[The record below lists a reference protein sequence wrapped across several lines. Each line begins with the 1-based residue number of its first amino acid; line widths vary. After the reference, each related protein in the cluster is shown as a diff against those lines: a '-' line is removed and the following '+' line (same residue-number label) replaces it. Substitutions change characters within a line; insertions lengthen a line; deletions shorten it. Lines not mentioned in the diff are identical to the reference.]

1 MNYSMKQL
9 ISPRL
14 LAYALMTALPL
25 WFGSC
30 KKDGTDTVTPTNSTI
45 QGTWKVS
52 AYKIEPG
59 VDLLQ
64 TGQKSN
70 DLLAILRGLPNN
82 LGADLV
88 SCLTETKVTFNAN
101 GQVTSVPGAKCTAST
116 DDFNPVSD
124 KSTWKLDGNKLTIT
138 NSTGSEV
145 YDVVINGST
154 LKMSQTGLDDY
165 GEGSKTYTTTIE
177 LVKS

>member
-1 MNYSMKQL
+1 MKKSML
-9 ISPRL
+9 TRPL
-14 LAYALMTALPL
+14 VYALVMALPFWL
-25 WFGSC
+25 SSC
-30 KKDGTDTVTPTNSTI
+30 KKDGTEAVTPTNSAI

-52 AYKIEPG
+52 GYKIEPG

-64 TGQKSN
+64 TGQKNN
-70 DLLAILRGLPNN
+70 DLLAILRALPNN
-82 LGADLV
+82 LGADLIA
-88 SCLTETKVTFNAN
+88 CLTETKVTFNAN

-138 NSTGSEV
+138 SSTGSEV
-145 YDVVINGST
+145 FDIVVSSST

-165 GEGSKTYTTTIE
+165 GEGNKTYTTTIE
-177 LVKS
+177 LVKA

>member
-1 MNYSMKQL
+1 MNRL

-14 LAYALMTALPL
+14 LAYTLMLALPL

-30 KKDGTDTVTPTNSTI
+30 KKDGTDVVTPTNNSI
-45 QGTWKVS
+45 QNTWKVS
-52 AYKIEPG
+52 AYRIEPG

-70 DLLAILRGLPNN
+70 DLLAALRALPNN
-82 LGADLV
+82 LGTDLV

-101 GQVTSVPGAKCTAST
+101 GQVTSVAGTKCTAST
-116 DDFNPVSD
+116 DEFNPVSD

-138 NSTGSEV
+138 DSTGSEV
-145 YDVVINGST
+145 YDVVISSST
-154 LKMSQTGLDDY
+154 LKLSQTGLDDY
-165 GEGSKTYTTTIE
+165 GEGNKTYTITIE
-177 LVKS
+177 LVKA

>member
-1 MNYSMKQL
+1 MNQL
-9 ISPRL
+9 ISVRL
-14 LAYALMTALPL
+14 LTYTLIMIMPL

-30 KKDGTDTVTPTNSTI
+30 KKDGTEAVTPTNSAI
-45 QGTWKVS
+45 QGTWKVT
-52 AYKIEPG
+52 AYNIEPG

-70 DLLAILRGLPNN
+70 DLLVALRALPNN
-82 LGADLV
+82 LGVDLV

-116 DDFNPVSD
+116 DEFNPVDD

-138 NSTGSEV
+138 DSTGSEV
-145 YDVVINGST
+145 YDVVIGSST

-165 GEGSKTYTTTIE
+165 GEGSKTYTVTIG
-177 LVKS
+177 LVKA